1 MVQGLGWRQRDGES
15 AQSVLLLPTHCQRN
29 LSFGDLQPHGF
40 RYLHHPKEETHKTR
54 ESLLNA
60 MLREA
65 WQAGEGDTFVLH
77 ASKTESQR
85 WTQEQSFQQR
95 PTRSLTAIRFLC
107 QCVVVRKCLYK

>member
-85 WTQEQSFQQR
+85 WTQEQSF
-95 PTRSLTAIRFLC
+95 
-107 QCVVVRKCLYK
+107 

>member
-40 RYLHHPKEETHKTR
+40 TL
-54 ESLLNA
+54 SLSIILRKKHIKQGRIYNA

-65 WQAGEGDTFVLH
+65 WQAGEGDIC
-77 ASKTESQR
+77 A
-85 WTQEQSFQQR
+85 
-95 PTRSLTAIRFLC
+95 P
-107 QCVVVRKCLYK
+107 CLKDRIPKVDTGAKLPAETNKIADQPSVPVSMCSG